1 MDILI
6 VAFLGYI
13 LGAIGRTAYDW
24 LWKALAEP
32 DFKFDSK
39 YIASMLISII
49 LSFITASVTF
59 STVTLPAG
67 SEFYVLLAS
76 VSQGYLMT
84 DVVNKPISYLSKKA
98 EADGK

>member
-13 LGAIGRTAYDW
+13 AGAVGRTAYDW
-24 LWKALAEP
+24 LFKALSDPE
-32 DFKFDSK
+32 FKFDSK

-59 STVTLPAG
+59 STVTLPEG
-67 SEFYVLLAS
+67 SEFYVMLAS
-76 VSQGYLMT
+76 VSQGYLLT
-84 DVVNKPISYLSKKA
+84 DVVNKPISYLNKKA
-98 EADGK
+98 GNSG

>member
-32 DFKFDSK
+32 NFQFDSK

-59 STVTLPAG
+59 SMLTIPEG
-67 SEFYVLLAS
+67 SWGYVLFAS
-76 VSQGYLMT
+76 VTQGYFMNDL
-84 DVVNKPISYLSKKA
+84 VNKPISYLAKQA
-98 EADGK
+98 GKSG

>member
-6 VAFLGYI
+6 VAFLGFV

-24 LWKALAEP
+24 LFKALGDPA
-32 DFKFDSK
+32 FKFDSK
-39 YIASMLISII
+39 YVASMLISII

-59 STVTLPAG
+59 STVTLPIG
-67 SEFYVLLAS
+67 SEYFVLFAM
-76 VSQGYLMT
+76 VSEGYLIN

-98 EADGK
+98 GNTG